1 MLVIKRVEFF
11 ETDRDPLDVLYHSN
25 PNLPVYGV
33 NGTIEFELFRELI
46 RGREFVRPSDGKR
59 LVVGCSKEAQEVLGM
74 MYEAWEEMQD
84 RIESLEADKRHLT
97 HFLGRVSQKLEEIRN
112 ETFWQRVKRVFR
124 G

>member
-1 MLVIKRVEFF
+1 MLVIKRIEFF
-11 ETDRDPLDVLYHSN
+11 ETDRDPLDVLYCSS
-25 PNLPVYGV
+25 PNVPVDGV
-33 NGTIEFELFRELI
+33 NGTIDFELFRELI

-74 MYEAWEEMQD
+74 MYDAWAEMED

-97 HFLGRVSQKLEEIRN
+97 NFVSVATNALEEIRD